1 VKLDQVLCEQE
12 MRVVG
17 RDWCVRWNH
26 QHLQIDKR
34 HESLALAG
42 KQVMVKQKR
51 DGTLLEHAGQLLDCR
66 QVIIPDQRLV

>member
-51 DGTLLEHAGQLLDCR
+51 DGTLLEHDGQLLAQLR
-66 QVIIPDQRLV
+66 Q